1 MSVGGASMR
10 VLARLSWRSLVTH
23 RVKTGIVGGIM
34 FFGSMLLVVGLAL
47 LDSLEASMQRS
58 VTGSVTGDFQVQSS
72 GGQDQLAIFGGQMT
86 GQDIGEI
93 LHFRDVK
100 EPLAGVENVKA
111 VVPMGTVQATVFG
124 RNDLDRVLES
134 LRASL
139 RAGDAAAVEA
149 NHETL
154 VQLLDLLLADLKNS
168 ALISSNTQEIQDKID
183 AVARAQAPEFWADL
197 LKDPEPN
204 LRFLDTKIAPLA
216 SDGKMYYV
224 RALGTDLALFAR
236 SFAQFEVVDGTAVPE
251 GRRGLML
258 NKGFQEEWLKHFVAR
273 GFDTIEKGRKEGLS
287 IATDDALR
295 TRAVQNQRQSGR
307 ILYQLSPKD
316 AAALTA
322 ELRAFLGSDA
332 DLRAMLSDF
341 LDLNDENFSARYDF
355 FYKTIAPKIR
365 LYELPV
371 GETITLRAVTQ
382 NGTMKAIPVKVYGT
396 YQLKGLEESKL
407 ASAFNLIDLVS
418 FRDLYGLMTDEQ
430 RAELSDIRED
440 ANLEVID
447 RASAE
452 DALFGGDADPSASD
466 PSASDPSSPDT
477 PPRVTAD
484 PRSFIAATAAADPDK
499 PFTQADIDDGLILHA
514 AIILDDPD
522 LAGDTQ
528 AALQAVIDA
537 KNLPIKLIDWQ
548 SASGLVGQFV
558 TVIRLVLYVAITIIF
573 LVALI
578 IINNAMLM
586 ATMDRIPEI
595 GTMRAIGAQR
605 SFILW
610 MVLLETVTLGLI
622 AGTAGTLAGVGI
634 ISWLHSVGIRA
645 TEDILVFLFSGPRLY
660 PTVGISQVLISLGV
674 ILLVSIVS
682 TLYPARIATR
692 VQPTEAMRSKE

>member
-295 TRAVQNQRQSGR
+295 TPRRPESAPVWSHPLSALPEGRRRAHG
-307 ILYQLSPKD
+307 
-316 AAALTA
+316 
-322 ELRAFLGSDA
+322 
-332 DLRAMLSDF
+332 
-341 LDLNDENFSARYDF
+341 
-355 FYKTIAPKIR
+355 
-365 LYELPV
+365 
-371 GETITLRAVTQ
+371 
-382 NGTMKAIPVKVYGT
+382 
-396 YQLKGLEESKL
+396 
-407 ASAFNLIDLVS
+407 
-418 FRDLYGLMTDEQ
+418 
-430 RAELSDIRED
+430 
-440 ANLEVID
+440 
-447 RASAE
+447 
-452 DALFGGDADPSASD
+452 
-466 PSASDPSSPDT
+466 
-477 PPRVTAD
+477 
-484 PRSFIAATAAADPDK
+484 
-499 PFTQADIDDGLILHA
+499 
-514 AIILDDPD
+514 
-522 LAGDTQ
+522 
-528 AALQAVIDA
+528 
-537 KNLPIKLIDWQ
+537 
-548 SASGLVGQFV
+548 
-558 TVIRLVLYVAITIIF
+558 
-573 LVALI
+573 
-578 IINNAMLM
+578 
-586 ATMDRIPEI
+586 
-595 GTMRAIGAQR
+595 
-605 SFILW
+605 
-610 MVLLETVTLGLI
+610 
-622 AGTAGTLAGVGI
+622 
-634 ISWLHSVGIRA
+634 
-645 TEDILVFLFSGPRLY
+645 
-660 PTVGISQVLISLGV
+660 
-674 ILLVSIVS
+674 
-682 TLYPARIATR
+682 
-692 VQPTEAMRSKE
+692 